1 MLWFDCFTAL
11 GAVPTGITKTCLSDD
26 DVLGATVVAITVDV
40 DDNDEE
46 EMLEFVELGMT
57 IPFLVQMT
65 LGFKTG
71 TGLMLVRDEEMSLD
85 DLSVRPLD
93 FGFEDF
99 AELARTCCLL
109 DSYKIRKENKLI
121 STIASKK

>member
-11 GAVPTGITKTCLSDD
+11 GAVPTGITKTCLSDV
-26 DVLGATVVAITVDV
+26 DVLGATVVATTVD
-40 DDNDEE
+40 DDIDEE

-71 TGLMLVRDEEMSLD
+71 TELMLVRDEEMSLD

-121 STIASKK
+121 ITTAQL